1 MKKITTIN
9 EIREIVSNWKKDGY
23 SIGLVPTMGYLH
35 EGHGSLIKRAS
46 DENDRVIV
54 TNFVNPTQFGAN
66 EDLDKYPRDLKRD
79 SILCEKMGADIMFC
93 PSVEEMYPTSPIT
106 FVNVNEI
113 TEGLCGAK
121 RPGHFQG
128 VCSVVTKLFN
138 ITSPNKAYFGE
149 KDYQQLAVLKTM
161 TKELNFPI
169 DIVGCPIIREDD
181 GLAKSSRNTYLN
193 DEERKAAIVLF
204 NSLKLAEDLINKGI
218 TDSKEV
224 YNKIIEFI
232 SDEPLAKIDY
242 VEIVNADTL
251 KQVEKLKGNILIALA
266 VYIGKTRLI
275 DNKSFNI

>member
-9 EIREIVSNWKKDGY
+9 EIREIVSNWKKNGY

-46 DENDRVIV
+46 DENERVIV

-66 EDLDKYPRDLKRD
+66 EDLDKYPRDLERD

-193 DEERKAAIVLF
+193 DEERKAAIILF

-251 KQVEKLKGNILIALA
+251 KQVEELKGNILIALA

>member
-9 EIREIVSNWKKDGY
+9 EIREIVSNWKKHGY

-46 DENDRVIV
+46 DENERVIV

-66 EDLDKYPRDLKRD
+66 EDLDKYPRDLERD
-79 SILCEKMGADIMFC
+79 SILCEEMGADIMFC

-149 KDYQQLAVLKTM
+149 KDYQQLAVLKIM

-169 DIVGCPIIREDD
+169 DIVGCSIIREDD

-242 VEIVNADTL
+242 VEIVNGDNL
-251 KQVEKLKGNILIALA
+251 KQVKELKGNILIALA